1 MKLLKNSMLA
11 GVALMSVMMTS
22 CLKGGNTASFA
33 IIGTVESDMT
43 GTTLINADNGAGTV
57 RPIVQS
63 ALGDAGE
70 GQRILC
76 NLSINYDEQPSQAY
90 TYAEVSGVQQLKRYT
105 MGSVPE
111 VNDTLTADQIGG
123 RQNHIVANVVP
134 LSSVSFSVQNKIVSY
149 FLNLNLIYNAEKA
162 QEGPTHTFE
171 FILDEKRTAE
181 SDRDIYFY
189 VVHNDGGEKP
199 GTAVKNQLTTMDITS
214 LVKAKQEGIQGR
226 VLVTYKKQKDQNL
239 LNYATIE
246 VPFMRYKENI

>member
-90 TYAEVSGVQQLKRYT
+90 TYAEVSGVQQLKDFN
-105 MGSVPE
+105 MMAMAE

-123 RQNHIVANVVP
+123 QNHIVSNILP
-134 LSSVSFSVQNKIVSY
+134 LSSVSFSVQNKMVSY

-162 QEGPTHTFE
+162 QEGPNHTFE

-189 VVHNDGGEKP
+189 LVHNDGGEKP

-214 LVKAKQEGIQGR
+214 LVKTKQEGIQGR

-239 LNYATIE
+239 LNYATVE
-246 VPFMRYKENI
+246 VPFMRYNENI

>member
-1 MKLLKNSMLA
+1 MKLLKNSMLM
-11 GVALMSVMMTS
+11 GVAMMSVMMTS

-33 IIGTVESDMT
+33 VIGTVESDMT
-43 GTTLINADNGAGTV
+43 GVTLINADNGAGIV

-63 ALGDAGE
+63 SLGDASE
-70 GQRILC
+70 GQRVLC

-105 MGSVPE
+105 MGSVPS
-111 VNDTLTADQIGG
+111 VSDSLTAEQIGG
-123 RQNHIVANVVP
+123 QNHIVANIVP

-149 FLNLNLIYNAEKA
+149 YLNLNLIYNAEKA
-162 QEGPTHTFE
+162 QEGPTHAFD

-199 GTAVKNQLTTMDITS
+199 GTAVKNQLATMDITS

-246 VPFMRYKENI
+246 VPFMKYKENL

>member
-90 TYAEVSGVQQLKRYT
+90 TYAEVSGVQQLKDFD
-105 MGSVPE
+105 MIAMAE

-123 RQNHIVANVVP
+123 QNHIVSNILS
-134 LSSVSFSVQNKIVSY
+134 LSSVSFSVQNKMVSY
-149 FLNLNLIYNAEKA
+149 FLNLNLIYKAEKA
-162 QEGPTHTFE
+162 QEGPNHTFN
-171 FILDEKRTAE
+171 FYVDEKKTTAE
-181 SDRDIYFY
+181 GETDIFVY
-189 VVHNDGGEKP
+189 VAHNDGGEKP
-199 GTAVKNQLTTMDITS
+199 GTAVKNQLSTMNIS
-214 LVKAKQEGIQGR
+214 KWVKAKPQEISGKVIVKYKNKDDQGP
-226 VLVTYKKQKDQNL
+226 

-246 VPFMRYKENI
+246 VPFKHYKEDI